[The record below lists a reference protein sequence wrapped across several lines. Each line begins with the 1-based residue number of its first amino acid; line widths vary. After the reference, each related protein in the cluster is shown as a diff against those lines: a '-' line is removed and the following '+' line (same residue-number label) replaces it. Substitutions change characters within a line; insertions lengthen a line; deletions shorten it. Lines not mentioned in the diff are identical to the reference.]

1 MSTNIQ
7 QQNYS
12 KPLISRHYPALLIS
26 LCTLFLFYKYLLQIS
41 PSVMTSELMTSFH
54 LEGAGLGNLAATF
67 FYSYFIM
74 QIFAGPMLDRFNA
87 RYLASG
93 AIAISAMGTIVFA
106 NAYSLGLAEIG
117 RSLMGAGA
125 AFATV
130 TYLKVTADYFPP
142 ERFAFISGLLPT
154 GVMIGAAIGGGPL
167 AKLVESTGWRH
178 SLLIC
183 ALIGLLIASCFFV
196 FMRSNPKSATINQRK
211 PTKLTLKDYLSVLTQ
226 PSNWCLTL
234 YSGFAFAPLAVFS
247 GLWGQPF
254 LQIAYHLSSA
264 HAASL
269 ATLGFIGFGFGG
281 PAFGYFADKTKRP
294 VLSMI
299 LGGMV
304 SLISLIIVI
313 YLAPTL
319 ILLSIFIFI
328 FGFGVGAFMLG
339 FAFAKN
345 LNSLFLV
352 GTVIAM
358 INTGDALCGALSEP
372 LIGYLLDLGW
382 KGQQLNGAPVFS
394 THDYKHAFLILPV
407 YILLSLVFLWLAQR
421 LEKSKQIKK
430 GADT

>member
-1 MSTNIQ
+1 MNSNTKQ
-7 QQNYS
+7 LDYR
-12 KPLISRHYPALLIS
+12 KPIKVGHYATFLIG

-41 PSVMTSELMTSFH
+41 PSVMTSELMASFQ

-74 QIFAGPMLDRFNA
+74 QIFAGPMLDRFNI

-93 AIAISAMGTIVFA
+93 AIAISAIGTILFA
-106 NAYSLGLAEIG
+106 NAHALWFAEIG
-117 RSLMGAGA
+117 RSLMGVGA

-167 AKLVESTGWRH
+167 AKLVELTGWRD
-178 SLLIC
+178 SLLAC
-183 ALIGLLIASCFFV
+183 ALIGFLISSFFFI
-196 FMRSNPKSATINQRK
+196 FMRNASPAMSQTAKVKATTLK
-211 PTKLTLKDYLSVLTQ
+211 LKDYLSVLTQ
-226 PSNWCLTL
+226 PSNWFLTL

-254 LQIAYHLSSA
+254 LQTAYQLSST

-281 PAFGYFADKTKRP
+281 PAFGYLADRTTRP
-294 VLSMI
+294 EFCMV
-299 LGGMV
+299 LGGLI
-304 SLISLIIVI
+304 SLISLIGII
-313 YLAPTL
+313 YITPPML
-319 ILLSIFIFI
+319 LLSAFIFI

-352 GTVIAM
+352 GTVTAM

-372 LIGYLLDLGW
+372 FIGHLLDLGW
-382 KGQQLNGAPVFS
+382 DGHKLHDAPVFS
-394 THDYKHAFLILPV
+394 TQDYKHAFLILPA
-407 YILLSLVFLWLAQR
+407 YIVLSLIFLWLAQR
-421 LEKSKQIKK
+421 LQKNKK
-430 GADT
+430 